1 LQDFQCPKSSPH
13 YPLAPSDPLRLRMVP
28 PASHVEAP
36 HASSSPFSAPPVKE
50 ARIDT
55 SQSSKTDAIRLGE
68 ADSNGFA
75 DERKLKT
82 ALRKTRSCV
91 LHNCNEA
98 NNLDSGLTRG
108 NTLLHRT
115 LRSRSLYSD
124 CSHSTAR
131 NSKVWKAE
139 RVKSSREKMDLPEA
153 SKLSTFHP
161 KVRSRTSST
170 NSRLYPQ
177 TDSTATMLTKSNHN
191 LLVENRPPNDQKP
204 GLMKNTEHP
213 NLGVQ
218 MKKRQSSSKTEA
230 IEILSAT
237 PKKPFGRPRKAS
249 LEIKVNDGNVAKK
262 STNCS
267 STKEKCNSTLVR
279 AKRFKSASR
288 PDEPSVE
295 DQERASKDGCL
306 EAAIIGKDD
315 RLQPEPFFTFAL
327 RRYSSIPDL
336 PSTTNT
342 SHSSVPSPVFKSCP
356 AKRLLR
362 RPRNFNLET
371 DKNKVPKRP
380 CRRPQQ
386 FNIPIRLTTQS
397 HLPKPATSRKIE
409 INCPKKQLV
418 HPKGSAFS
426 TEAQASTMIPN
437 PRFNKHNQQSV
448 QKATTRISDPK
459 PENDMV
465 PMDLEESPH
474 SSVLLHQQYHRL
486 DNSSSPPYTS
496 LKVDDCSS
504 PTSEEAPHKGHKE
517 TYSHVKK
524 RLLGRPRKS
533 REFISKITPNSSM
546 EKCHGTSQKVESSE
560 KCSTLVSSLESE
572 DCQLPVKTCVDVTYG
587 LKQMSGSTPVS
598 ARNNGTLETGSEVS
612 RLAVTSGSKK
622 CRDRSSKISLKPGSD
637 APKKP
642 RGRPRK
648 SINEISTIEKC
659 DEMEIVADCS
669 KSSLG
674 MPKSSKLSTPVS
686 GVESDDCLLPVKTE
700 WPSSRCLSS
709 NPDHQNDQM
718 KGSTPAES
726 IPEQANDSRVSRPR
740 SSTNSSAA
748 QTAPFLK
755 KSVKRPHEQRLKP
768 SKDAPKKPRGRPPKS
783 TSLGSHQTSDQ
794 PHSWIPSITTST
806 PEQINGDMK
815 ETASKKVLEHHSKLR
830 SKTGSTI
837 KIGDSRINVKIEDS
851 PRPNSSPLASD
862 SNPDHW
868 VNSSTSALPY
878 QTNDIVEGSFDI
890 VSPDGNSTPMKT
902 ENRLADSNI
911 PKKPSGPTCK
921 SASVRSSIEKFEISP
936 IKMER
941 PESSLVEPFGPVS
954 DVVREQ
960 PSSATEYRRTLRP
973 VKVEPDYLEESSSSS
988 DTPSLSSQSP
998 VHNVNSVRSK
1008 RNLSTS
1014 DEGQA
1019 GRRPSVDS
1027 TSAGRK
1033 LLSSDC
1039 GTKRIPS
1046 HPPKREKLVFFGPK
1060 NRRGRP
1066 RKVRLPSDEIQHACT
1081 SFKSQSDAKKLL
1093 TDDSRENLAPQC
1105 QEMAVQTDDVSFSLG
1120 NFFIIPDI

>member
-13 YPLAPSDPLRLRMVP
+13 YPSAPSDPLRLRMVP
-28 PASHVEAP
+28 PGSHVEAP

-68 ADSNGFA
+68 ADSNGFV

-267 STKEKCNSTLVR
+267 STKEKM
-279 AKRFKSASR
+279 
-288 PDEPSVE
+288 
-295 DQERASKDGCL
+295 
-306 EAAIIGKDD
+306 
-315 RLQPEPFFTFAL
+315 
-327 RRYSSIPDL
+327 
-336 PSTTNT
+336 
-342 SHSSVPSPVFKSCP
+342 
-356 AKRLLR
+356 
-362 RPRNFNLET
+362 
-371 DKNKVPKRP
+371 
-380 CRRPQQ
+380 Q
-386 FNIPIRLTTQS
+386 F
-397 HLPKPATSRKIE
+397 H
-409 INCPKKQLV
+409 
-418 HPKGSAFS
+418 
-426 TEAQASTMIPN
+426 
-437 PRFNKHNQQSV
+437 
-448 QKATTRISDPK
+448 
-459 PENDMV
+459 
-465 PMDLEESPH
+465 
-474 SSVLLHQQYHRL
+474 
-486 DNSSSPPYTS
+486 
-496 LKVDDCSS
+496 
-504 PTSEEAPHKGHKE
+504 
-517 TYSHVKK
+517 
-524 RLLGRPRKS
+524 
-533 REFISKITPNSSM
+533 
-546 EKCHGTSQKVESSE
+546 
-560 KCSTLVSSLESE
+560 
-572 DCQLPVKTCVDVTYG
+572 
-587 LKQMSGSTPVS
+587 
-598 ARNNGTLETGSEVS
+598 
-612 RLAVTSGSKK
+612 
-622 CRDRSSKISLKPGSD
+622 
-637 APKKP
+637 
-642 RGRPRK
+642 
-648 SINEISTIEKC
+648 
-659 DEMEIVADCS
+659 
-669 KSSLG
+669 LG